1 MMMLL
6 KLKRINQ
13 EKMKQNKKQK
23 DENEAKKL
31 K

>member
-1 MMMLL
+1 MLL

>member
-23 DENEAKKL
+23 DENEAKK
-31 K
+31 